1 MIGQFI
7 VTEFGTVGEI
17 TGETKARW
25 RYKSAI
31 HGSAPR
37 KSSYGPFVTMDAA
50 ENFSHRLKSAAGER
64 DRRLRSAHEWFNNQM
79 AGLAKGAGL

>member
-1 MIGQFI
+1 MTGKFV

-17 TGETKARW
+17 IVETKTRW
-25 RYKSAI
+25 QYRGNTVATC
-31 HGSAPR
+31 PR
-37 KSSYGPFVTMDAA
+37 KSSYGPFDTRDAA

-64 DRRLRSAHEWFNNQM
+64 DRRLRSAHEWFNNQV